1 MQCPLNHPQTT
12 PNPLVCGKKLSSKK
26 PVPGAKKVGPLESP
40 RSENMINSGS
50 FSHKSVTNSNVSEGP
65 KAIVIKGVHSRIF
78 ENKTSP
84 LCIQFCIALEALD
97 KTFRLGNIFLLKHWS

>member
-1 MQCPLNHPQTT
+1 MSLNHPQTT
-12 PNPLVCGKKLSSKK
+12 PNPQTVEKLSSKK

-50 FSHKSVTNSNVSEGP
+50 FSHKSVINSNVSEGP

-78 ENKTSP
+78 ENKNFSIVYTI
-84 LCIQFCIALEALD
+84 LH
-97 KTFRLGNIFLLKHWS
+97 RHWKH